1 MRARSRALDTVSG
14 NVYAGF
20 WPHMKTLTSLSVLAA
35 VLAFAQGVPQRDR
48 VVVVIS
54 LDGLP
59 AWALADPQL
68 PAPTLRRLQ
77 REGASARAMHVS
89 NPSVTWP
96 NHTTMVTGVPP
107 ARHGVLVNGM
117 VLREGARAPL
127 RVEPWRDKAEMVRS
141 TTVYDV
147 AHRAG
152 LTTAQV
158 DWVAIHNPGTITW
171 AFPERPDPT
180 GAEERELVAEGRIPE
195 ADLAQFAKLNVT
207 LRDEYWTRAAVHM
220 LEKHRPNL
228 LLFHVLNLD
237 SIHHRYGPGT
247 DAGRTAIAYA
257 DTRVSRILDAIERAN
272 LAKRATVLVVS
283 DHGFKATKRSIRA
296 NAVLRSNGLVT
307 SEGGRI
313 ACDAWSIPEGGT
325 ALLYV
330 TDPENRTRLVP
341 KLRSMFGSVE
351 GVDRVLGPEEFAQYG
366 MPTPQEN
373 PQMADL
379 VLTAKEGYAFG
390 TGHEGAF
397 VVDQEGGAHGYLSTD
412 PQLDAIFIAWG
423 RGIRPGAR
431 LDAIDNLAVA
441 PTIAA
446 LLGLE
451 MPGVAGRK
459 LEGLLQPE

>member
-1 MRARSRALDTVSG
+1 
-14 NVYAGF
+14 
-20 WPHMKTLTSLSVLAA
+20 MKTAICLSLVAALLA
-35 VLAFAQGVPQRDR
+35 VPQSVPQHDR
-48 VVVVIS
+48 IVVVIS
-54 LDGLP
+54 LDGFPAYALEDPALP
-59 AWALADPQL
+59 TPAL
-68 PAPTLRRLQ
+68 RGLQ

-127 RVEPWRDKAEMVRS
+127 RVEPWRDKSEMVRAS
-141 TTVYDV
+141 TVYDL

-158 DWVAIHNPGTITW
+158 DWVAIQNPGTITW
-171 AFPERPDPT
+171 AFPERPDPA
-180 GAEERELVAEGRIPE
+180 GPEERELVAEGRIPQ
-195 ADLAQFAKLNVT
+195 ADLEQFGRLNVT

-257 DTRVSRILDAIERAN
+257 DTRVSRILDAIERAG
-272 LAKRATVLVVS
+272 LGKRATVLVVS
-283 DHGFKATKRSIRA
+283 DHGFKATRRSIRA

-307 SEGGRI
+307 SEGGRL
-313 ACDAWSIPEGGT
+313 ACDAWTIPEGGT

-330 TDPENRTRLVP
+330 TDPAKRTDLVP
-341 KLRSMFGSVE
+341 KLRAMFAPLE
-351 GVDRVLGPEEFAQYG
+351 GVERVLGPEEFSRYG

-379 VLTAKEGYAFG
+379 VLAAKEGYAFG
-390 TGHEGAF
+390 TPHEGAA
-397 VVDQEGGAHGYLSTD
+397 VVDLEGGAHGYLSTD
-412 PQLDAIFIAWG
+412 PQLDAIFIASG
-423 RGIRPGAR
+423 RGIRVGAR
-431 LDAIDNLAVA
+431 LDAIDNTAVA

-451 MPGVAGRK
+451 MPGVAGKK
-459 LEGLLQPE
+459 LEAILEK